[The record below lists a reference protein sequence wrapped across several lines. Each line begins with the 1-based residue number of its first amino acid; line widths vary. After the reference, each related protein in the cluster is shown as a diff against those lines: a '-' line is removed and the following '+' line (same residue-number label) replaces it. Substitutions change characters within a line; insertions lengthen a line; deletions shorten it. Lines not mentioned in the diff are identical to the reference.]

1 LSNRK
6 GLTLIL
12 TGEGK
17 GKTTSAVGQ
26 AVRARGH
33 GQRVLFIQFMKGRDV
48 IGEVEAVL
56 DFGLFDM
63 VQFGRTGFVNPDKP
77 LQEDFD
83 LAGQGFKKA
92 KDAVQRGKYDLI
104 VLDEILGAV
113 HIDLI
118 KLEDVKFLIQTKPDN
133 MHLIL
138 TGRDAHPDLVEM
150 ADLVS
155 EVHSVKHPFDQG
167 IGAQEGI
174 EY

>member
-1 LSNRK
+1 MSNRK

-63 VQFGRTGFVNPDKP
+63 IQYGRAGFVNPSQP

-83 LAGQGFKKA
+83 LARQGFEKA
-92 KDAVQRGKYDLI
+92 QNAVRSGKYDMI

-118 KLEDVKFLIQTKPDN
+118 KLEDIKFLIQNKPEDL
-133 MHLIL
+133 HLIL

-167 IGAQEGI
+167 IEAQEGI